1 MSVLKTVTL
10 IALSLK
16 KEKKSTKASVEWYTL
31 PSVKMREMLKQAVYL
46 PADF

>member
-1 MSVLKTVTL
+1 MSILKTVTL
-10 IALSLK
+10 VALSLK
-16 KEKKSTKASVEWYTL
+16 REKSTKASVEWYTL